1 MNAPPI
7 IWIDERIAAGLPQA
21 KDEELAERGVDQIRY
36 IEQHRVNELVSAAR
50 GGDEFICQIAV
61 DNDGAMIFGLS
72 NLGRLWIFMK
82 PSEHIGGEWVLLA
95 DRELQV
101 TEQTD
106 PAGT

>member
-7 IWIDERIAAGLPQA
+7 IWIDERIASNLPQA
-21 KDEELAERGVDQIRY
+21 KDEELAERGVEQVRY
-36 IEQHRVNELVSAAR
+36 IAQSRVNDLVEAAR

-61 DNDGAMIFGLS
+61 DNDGQMIFGLS

-101 TEQTD
+101 IERAD
-106 PAGT
+106 ISP